1 MSNRKLAQINQ
12 AILTAHERGD
22 TEAAKVLAAE
32 HNRLR
37 ELRDRGA
44 NEYHA
49 TGTGF
54 SDVLMGQAKHGFDRM
69 AYGVE
74 QLLTGSIN
82 PKHQAQLEQGKAFVD
97 KAGYPDIGG
106 GIAEAIPS
114 LATGTAVARLGY
126 GFGKRLLAQ
135 GATGAAI
142 TPGGLGDRAEGA
154 ASAMVGEGV
163 GTGLTAI
170 LARLARPINPTD
182 AANRMI
188 ANGVVPTAGGSMG
201 PAWKA
206 AEDKL
211 TSIPLIGDL
220 FAKGRRDAVNEM
232 NAAVLRRSGANVTPA
247 DAGYDGVRMA
257 KDSFD
262 RRYAEALEPMSFD
275 MNNASFLQSLS
286 GSLRDN
292 HLSGESINRFVGG
305 LNRFRGANN
314 LDPLHFD
321 PTTGGLSVSR
331 SGLGLNPNA
340 PPIGPGSLMDPANSS
355 MSRFDPALIDGQTT
369 QKFREFL
376 RGQKAGYAKVQNDP
390 LISETQLPFRD
401 SIRHLD
407 DGLRNQGLNTPQ
419 NLALWDR
426 VNADYALTK
435 PGFLASQAPAASKQ
449 NAGVF
454 SPSELAAAIRTNAKN
469 STGGQ
474 SQHAIGQ
481 APLQGFANDAVETL
495 GRNVPDSGS
504 AGRLGMTSLILGGGQ
519 TTINPTR
526 AALLAIPA
534 VLSSTALGRRYL
546 SGQALPGLQNT
557 VADALRGFS
566 PYAGGLGAGTSNFL
580 FSPDKTNSPWD

>member
-1 MSNRKLAQINQ
+1 MSNRKLAQING
-12 AILTAHERGD
+12 AILTAHQRGD
-22 TEAAKVLAAE
+22 TEAAELLAAE

-37 ELRDRGA
+37 ALRDKGA

-54 SDVLMGQAKHGFDRM
+54 SDVLMGQAKNGFDRM
-69 AYGVE
+69 AYGLE

-97 KAGYPDIGG
+97 KAGYPNIGG
-106 GIAEAIPS
+106 GIVEAIPS
-114 LATGTAVARLGY
+114 LATGSLVGRLGY
-126 GFGKRLLAQ
+126 GIGKRLLAQ

-142 TPGGLGDRAEGA
+142 TPGGVGDRAEA
-154 ASAMVGEGV
+154 AAAAMVGEGV
-163 GTGLTAI
+163 GSALATT

-188 ANGVVPTAGGSMG
+188 ANGVTPTPGGSMG

-220 FAKGRRDAVNEM
+220 FAKGRKDAIQEM
-232 NAAVLRRSGANVTPA
+232 NAAVLRRSGANVTPD
-247 DAGYDGVRMA
+247 DAGYTGIQMA
-257 KDSFD
+257 KDSFN
-262 RRYAEALEPMSFD
+262 RRYAEALEPLSFD
-275 MNNASFLQSLS
+275 MNNASFLNSLS

-292 HLSGESINRFVGG
+292 HLSGEAIDRFVGG

-314 LDPLHFD
+314 LDPLRLD
-321 PTTGGLSVSR
+321 PTTGSLSVMRPGLSVHPNTPT
-331 SGLGLNPNA
+331 SGYT
-340 PPIGPGSLMDPANSS
+340 SLSDPTNFS
-355 MSRFDPALIDGQTT
+355 MSRFEPGLIDGQTT

-376 RGQKAGYAKVQNDP
+376 RGQKAGYSKVQNDP
-390 LISETQLPFRD
+390 LIAETKLPFAD

-407 DGLRNQGLNTPQ
+407 DGLANQGLNTPQ
-419 NLALWDR
+419 NLALWNR

-454 SPSELAAAIRTNAKN
+454 SPTELAAAIRTNAKN
-469 STGGQ
+469 NTGGQ

-504 AGRLGMTSLILGGGQ
+504 AGRLGMTSLILGGGN
-519 TTINPTR
+519 TTINPAR
-526 AALLAIPA
+526 ALLMSVPA

-546 SGQALPGLQNT
+546 SGQAAPGLQNSI
-557 VADALRGFS
+557 ADALRAAT
-566 PYAGGLGAGTSNFL
+566 PYMGGLGAGSSNFL
-580 FSPDKTNSPWD
+580 FAPDKTNAPWD